1 MFRFVGESR
10 RDSESRGRKSL
21 LAWHLN
27 GVGDPEGVRSWLATQ
42 LKLGIGRSSLVDG
55 INVPVWN
62 WLTSEKS
69 DYKLMR
75 RRFVLRLCH
84 RTSALSQY
92 YCSAWPVCVGPFEPE
107 AAEQTER
114 GSILCFLRYL
124 LLSLEAG
131 PFRADDAD
139 FFSW

>member
-1 MFRFVGESR
+1 MHVSKCARTMFRFVAESR

-42 LKLGIGRSSLVDG
+42 LNGYWKVVAGGWYKCPCLKLTYIRK
-55 INVPVWN
+55 
-62 WLTSEKS
+62 KS

-84 RTSALSQY
+84 RASALSQY
-92 YCSAWPVCVGPFEPE
+92 YCSAP
-107 AAEQTER
+107 
-114 GSILCFLRYL
+114 S
-124 LLSLEAG
+124 
-131 PFRADDAD
+131 
-139 FFSW
+139 